1 VAVLSTPARSR
12 VAASELQDG
21 VPTDTIAEMMRLAIS
36 LVAALVLSSCGDDSE
51 MAMDFPP
58 TSTINGEVPP
68 GRMYPLVD
76 VTTMLDTITADG
88 DRLVITR
95 GVRLAGTRV
104 GIHVHEYGGQTCVIS
119 GTITDFVEG
128 QEPAVFPEGTCYY
141 MPPNTPMSAAN
152 LEDVPAILIDTFKV
166 PPGAPTITVI
176 EPGWQEV
183 VEEAGLQ

>member
-1 VAVLSTPARSR
+1 
-12 VAASELQDG
+12 
-21 VPTDTIAEMMRLAIS
+21 MMRIAIS

-58 TSTINGEVPP
+58 TSKINGEVPP

-166 PPGAPTITVI
+166 PP
-176 EPGWQEV
+176 EPQPSRSSNRDGRRSSKKPDSSRR
-183 VEEAGLQ
+183 ATPRIANLRGLQPTRQHG